1 MENNRK
7 NTYKGASIC
16 TILTILFVI
25 LKLTGVI
32 AWPWFWVLFPLI
44 LDLSLAL
51 IILVVV
57 MVVKI
62 IALKRN

>member
-1 MENNRK
+1 MK
-7 NTYKGASIC
+7 NHERNMHKGISIY
-16 TILTILFVI
+16 TILTALFVI

-44 LDLSLAL
+44 LDLGCTLIVLAF
-51 IILVVV
+51 IRI
-57 MVVKI
+57 VKI

>member
-1 MENNRK
+1 MENSRK

-44 LDLSLAL
+44 LDLGLAL

>member
-32 AWPWFWVLFPLI
+32 AWPWFWVVFPLA
-44 LDLSLAL
+44 LDLGLTL

-57 MVVKI
+57 MVIKI
-62 IALKRN
+62 IAFKRN

>member
-7 NTYKGASIC
+7 NTYKGISIC
-16 TILTILFVI
+16 TVLTALFVI

-44 LDLSLAL
+44 LDLSVAL
-51 IILVVV
+51 ILLVVL

>member
-7 NTYKGASIC
+7 NTYKGISIC
-16 TILTILFVI
+16 TILFVI

-44 LDLSLAL
+44 LDLSVAL
-51 IILVVV
+51 ILLVVL

>member
-7 NTYKGASIC
+7 NTYKGISIC
-16 TILTILFVI
+16 TILTVLFVI

-44 LDLSLAL
+44 IDLGFAL
-51 IILVVV
+51 IALVVL

>member
-1 MENNRK
+1 MENNRN
-7 NTYKGASIC
+7 NTYKGISIC
-16 TILTILFVI
+16 TILTVLFVI

-44 LDLSLAL
+44 LDLGFAL
-51 IILVVV
+51 IALVVV

>member
-44 LDLSLAL
+44 LDLGLTL
-51 IILVVV
+51 IVLVFC

-62 IALKRN
+62 IAAKRN